1 VVKRFNKLAGEL
13 FENAAVA
20 YTLEQYEKCKEKI
33 KDFGPGLY
41 NDLSSPKSCKEGTC
55 TDLFVHGWKSSYTC
69 QARSATISNRERPF
83 ASLRRRQKNVGALRQ
98 GI

>member
-1 VVKRFNKLAGEL
+1 MHRKGNVVKCFNKLAGEL

-41 NDLSSPKSCKEGTC
+41 NDLYMTSTAPS
-55 TDLFVHGWKSSYTC
+55 
-69 QARSATISNRERPF
+69 
-83 ASLRRRQKNVGALRQ
+83 RR
-98 GI
+98 

>member
-1 VVKRFNKLAGEL
+1 MHRKGNVVKRFNKLAGEL

-41 NDLSSPKSCKEGTC
+41 NDGI
-55 TDLFVHGWKSSYTC
+55 
-69 QARSATISNRERPF
+69 ARNSGMEVSHP
-83 ASLRRRQKNVGALRQ
+83 
-98 GI
+98 

>member
-41 NDLSSPKSCKEGTC
+41 NDLY
-55 TDLFVHGWKSSYTC
+55 L
-69 QARSATISNRERPF
+69 A
-83 ASLRRRQKNVGALRQ
+83 GAWCRDRI
-98 GI
+98 G

>member
-1 VVKRFNKLAGEL
+1 MHRKGNVVKRFNKLAGEL

-41 NDLSSPKSCKEGTC
+41 NDLY
-55 TDLFVHGWKSSYTC
+55 L
-69 QARSATISNRERPF
+69 A
-83 ASLRRRQKNVGALRQ
+83 GAWCRDRI
-98 GI
+98 G

>member
-1 VVKRFNKLAGEL
+1 MHRKGNVVKRFNKLAGEL

-41 NDLSSPKSCKEGTC
+41 NDL
-55 TDLFVHGWKSSYTC
+55 
-69 QARSATISNRERPF
+69 TISCGSVVLRSNR
-83 ASLRRRQKNVGALRQ
+83 LKKTCVTRQDDCTV
-98 GI
+98 